1 MNAELIEKPKDK
13 TALRNALLLGSMC
26 SIAYL
31 AVYVAKYILS
41 QISPQMTAEGV
52 LNESQI
58 GTLSSLYFI
67 VYAVGQLINGMIGD
81 RIKAKYMISF
91 GLAFGGCCLLIFSQ
105 TTSTF
110 AVAKAAYASMG
121 FFLSMIYA
129 PLSKL
134 VAENTEPIYTTRCS
148 LGYTFASL
156 LGSPAAGMLAMFL
169 TWQWVLRVGSSILI
183 FMGVVCFLVLSLFER
198 KKIVQYGRYKPP
210 KTESKAGGVSLLV
223 KHGIIKF
230 SLVSILTGVV
240 RTTVVFWM
248 PIYFSQHLGFPPK
261 TATLIASVSTIILS
275 LSAFLAVFS
284 YEKIYKFNLD
294 NTVLFG
300 FIISAAFFLI
310 LWVVKIPMLNV
321 AVMILAV
328 LFCKCVDNIMWSR
341 YCPSLRDTGM
351 VSTATGYLDFLSYIA
366 ASVSTKLF
374 ASAATTIGWSGL
386 ILVWLALM
394 LCGVAVSIPYKRIFG
409 QKG

>member
-1 MNAELIEKPKDK
+1 MNSELKKPDK
-13 TALRNALLLGSMC
+13 TAFRNAVFLGGMC

-31 AVYVAKYILS
+31 AVYIAKYILS

-52 LNESQI
+52 LSESQI

-67 VYAVGQLINGMIGD
+67 VYAVGQLINGIIGD

-91 GLAFGGCCLLIFSQ
+91 GLAFGGCCLLVFSQ
-105 TTSTF
+105 TTHTF
-110 AVAKAAYASMG
+110 TIAKLAYAAMG

-169 TWQWVLRVGSSILI
+169 TWRWVLNVGSSILVA
-183 FMGVVCFLVLSLFER
+183 MGVICFLVLSLFER
-198 KKIVQYGRYKPP
+198 KKIIQYGKYKAP
-210 KTESKAGGVSLLV
+210 KKNDNGTGGIKLLI
-223 KHGIIKF
+223 KHDIIKF
-230 SLVSILTGVV
+230 SFVSILTGVV

-248 PIYFSQHLGFPPK
+248 PIYFNQYLGFAPK
-261 TATLIASVSTIILS
+261 TATLIASVSTIVLS
-275 LSAFLAVFS
+275 LSAFMAVFS
-284 YEKIYKFNLD
+284 FEKIYKFNLERM
-294 NTVLFG
+294 VLTDFAIAAAL
-300 FIISAAFFLI
+300 FLLLWII
-310 LWVVKIPMLNV
+310 KIPAANVGIML
-321 AVMILAV
+321 LAV
-328 LFCKCVDNIMWSR
+328 LFSKNVDNIMWSR

-351 VSTATGYLDFLSYIA
+351 VSSATGYLDFLSYIA

-374 ASAATTIGWSGL
+374 ADASTTIGWDGL
-386 ILVWLALM
+386 ILVWCALM
-394 LCGVAVSIPYKRIFG
+394 VGGIAVSIPYKKIF
-409 QKG
+409 KKA

>member
-1 MNAELIEKPKDK
+1 MNEALHVPKNK
-13 TALRNALLLGSMC
+13 TALRNAIMLGSMC

-52 LNESQI
+52 LSESQI

-105 TTSTF
+105 TTATF
-110 AVAKAAYASMG
+110 GVAKTAYAAMG

-156 LGSPAAGMLAMFL
+156 LGSPSAGVLAMFL

-183 FMGVVCFLVLSLFER
+183 VMGVICFLVLSIFER
-198 KKIVQYGRYKPP
+198 KKIIQYGKYKIQ
-210 KTESKAGGVSLLV
+210 KTSENNKGGIKLLIE
-223 KHGIIKF
+223 HSIIKF
-230 SLVSILTGVV
+230 SFVSILTGVV

-248 PIYFSQHLGFPPK
+248 PIYFNQYLKFSPK
-261 TATLIASVSTIILS
+261 TATLIASVSTIALS
-275 LSAFLAVFS
+275 LSAFLAVFA
-284 YEKIYKFNLD
+284 YEKIFKFSLD
-294 NTVLFG
+294 RMVLVG
-300 FIISAAFFLI
+300 FSCSAIFFLL
-310 LWVVKIPMLNV
+310 LWIVKIPVLNV
-321 AVMILAV
+321 GIMIIAV
-328 LFCKCVDNIMWSR
+328 LLCKCVDNIMWSR

-374 ASAATTIGWSGL
+374 AGASTSIGWDGL

-394 LCGVAVSIPYKRIFG
+394 IGGVITCLPFKKILRKA
-409 QKG
+409 

>member
-1 MNAELIEKPKDK
+1 MNSELLEGSNKR
-13 TALRNALLLGSMC
+13 TALRNAILLGGMC

-31 AVYVAKYILS
+31 AVYISKYILS
-41 QISPQMTAEGV
+41 QISPQLTSEGV
-52 LNESQI
+52 LNEAQI

-67 VYAVGQLINGMIGD
+67 VYAVGQLINGLIGD

-91 GLAFGGCCLLIFSQ
+91 GLAFGGACLFVFSE
-105 TTSTF
+105 TTATF

-156 LGSPAAGMLAMFL
+156 LGSPSAGLLAMFL
-169 TWQWVLRVGSSILI
+169 TWQWVLRIGSSILF

-198 KKIVQYGRYKPP
+198 KKIVQYGKYKIAGKNTTGKGGI
-210 KTESKAGGVSLLV
+210 KTLV
-223 KHGIIKF
+223 EHSIVKF

-248 PIYFSQHLGFPPK
+248 PIYFNQYLKFSPK
-261 TATLIASVSTIILS
+261 QATLIASVSTIVLAF
-275 LSAFLAVFS
+275 SAFLAVFS

-294 NTVLFG
+294 KTVLCG
-300 FIISAAFFLI
+300 FLISAIFFLA
-310 LWVVKIPMLNV
+310 LWLIKIPSVNV
-321 AVMILAV
+321 VIMVLAV

-351 VSTATGYLDFLSYIA
+351 VSSATGYLDFLSYIA

-374 ASAATTIGWSGL
+374 ADAATGIGWDGL
-386 ILVWLALM
+386 ILVWLGLM
-394 LCGVAVSIPYKRIFG
+394 VLGAIVCIPYKKIF
-409 QKG
+409 KKA